1 MLECVVNVSEGRD
14 RDHLAALTDAA
25 GTDLLDVHSDPHH
38 HRTVLT
44 LHGLDAPRRVAETA
58 VELLDLRAHAGVHP
72 RLGVIDVVPFVPLAA
87 ATMAEAIAARDSFAQ
102 WLARELEVPVFLYG
116 SERSLPEIRRR
127 AFADVLPDLGP
138 PKPHSTAGATCVGA
152 RPVLVAYNL
161 WIDGID
167 LSEARTIASTIRRPG
182 LRALG
187 LSTDTFVQ
195 VSMNLVEPTVL
206 GPAQAY
212 DLVAERLPGA
222 GGSIT
227 RAELVGLLPRE
238 VLLQTQASEWDRLG
252 ISEEQTIEARLDAAR
267 RG

>member
-1 MLECVVNVSEGRD
+1 MLECVLNVSEGRD
-14 RDHLAALTDAA
+14 QAHLAALAQAA
-25 GTDLLDVHSDPHH
+25 GRDLLDVHSDPHH

-44 LHGLDAPRRVAETA
+44 LRGPDAPRRVAERA
-58 VELLDLRAHAGVHP
+58 VELLDLRVHTGVHP
-72 RLGVIDVVPFVPLAA
+72 RLGVVDVVPFVPIEA
-87 ATMAEAIAARDSFAQ
+87 ATMAEAVAARDSFAQ
-102 WLARELEVPVFLYG
+102 WLARELEVPVFRYG
-116 SERSLPEIRRR
+116 PERSLPEIRRR
-127 AFADVLPDLGP
+127 AFEDLLPDLGP

-167 LSEARTIASTIRRPG
+167 LSEARTIASSIRRPE

-195 VSMNLVEPTVL
+195 VSMNLVKPMAL

-212 DLVAERLPGA
+212 DLVAERLAGA
-222 GGSIT
+222 RGSIT
-227 RAELVGLLPRE
+227 RAELVGLLPQE
-238 VLLQTQASEWDRLG
+238 VLLQTDASEWDRLG
-252 ISEEQTIEARLDAAR
+252 ISEEQTIEAHLEAAG